1 MTTSLSTHADTDTD
15 AHTHVDTG
23 TGHPAPQEFAG
34 RTALVTGAASGIGL
48 EIARRLAEAGAAVVV
63 ADHNEQGASD
73 AARALT
79 DAGGR
84 AAAVHVDVT
93 DPDSVRRAVDFGAET
108 FGALHLAVNN
118 AGIAGASAPT
128 GEYGVTDWQRVIDT
142 NLNGVFYS
150 LRFELPQI
158 LAAGGGAVV
167 NMSSILGTN
176 GFGGSSAYAA
186 AKHAVVGLTKTT
198 AVEYAARGVRVN
210 AVAPGF
216 IDTPLL
222 KGDTIQRERLVALH
236 PQGRLGTAEEVA
248 ELTLFLLSDR
258 ASFIN
263 GSYHLVDGGYAAR

>member
-1 MTTSLSTHADTDTD
+1 MSNSTPNDTISTATVSPAADATS
-15 AHTHVDTG
+15 
-23 TGHPAPQEFAG
+23 PATAEFAG
-34 RTALVTGAASGIGL
+34 KTALVTGAASGIGL
-48 EIARRLAEAGAAVVV
+48 EVARRLAEAGAAVVV
-63 ADHNEQGASD
+63 ADFNEQGAQD
-73 AARALT
+73 VARTLT
-79 DAGGR
+79 EAGGR
-84 AAAVHVDVT
+84 AAAVRVDVT
-93 DPDSVRRAVDFGAET
+93 EPESVRHAVEFTVAT
-108 FGALHLAVNN
+108 FGGLHLAVNN

-128 GEYGVTDWQRVIDT
+128 GAYAVEDWQRVIDT

-150 LRFELPQI
+150 LRYELPQL

-176 GFGGSSAYAA
+176 GFAGSAAYSA
-186 AKHAVVGLTKTT
+186 AKHAVVGLTKTA

-222 KGDTIQRERLVALH
+222 KGDATQRDALIALH
-236 PQGRLGTAEEVA
+236 PQGRLGTADEVA

>member
-1 MTTSLSTHADTDTD
+1 MSTSTTSTTAPTAAPRADTTPD
-15 AHTHVDTG
+15 A
-23 TGHPAPQEFAG
+23 EFAG
-34 RTALVTGAASGIGL
+34 QTALVTGAASGIGL
-48 EIARRLAEAGAAVVV
+48 EVARRLAAAGAAVVV
-63 ADHNEQGASD
+63 ADHNEQGAQD
-73 AARALT
+73 VARSLT
-79 DAGGR
+79 EAGGR
-84 AAAVHVDVT
+84 AAAVRVDVT
-93 DPDSVRRAVDFGAET
+93 DPESVRHAVDFAVET
-108 FGALHLAVNN
+108 FGGLRLAVNN

-128 GEYGVTDWQRVIDT
+128 GEYGVEDWQRVIDT

-150 LRFELPQI
+150 LRYELPQI

-176 GFGGSSAYAA
+176 GFAGSAAYSA
-186 AKHAVVGLTKTT
+186 AKHAVVGLTKTA

-222 KGDTIQRERLVALH
+222 KGDEAQRHALIALH
-236 PQGRLGTAEEVA
+236 PQGRLGTADEVA
-248 ELTLFLLSDR
+248 DLTLFLLSDR

>member
-1 MTTSLSTHADTDTD
+1 MTTSNSTSTQ
-15 AHTHVDTG
+15 VDTAPDHG
-23 TGHPAPQEFAG
+23 TGHLAPQEFAG

-48 EIARRLAEAGAAVVV
+48 QVARRLAQAGAAVVV
-63 ADHNEQGASD
+63 ADHNEQGAND
-73 AARALT
+73 VARKLT

-84 AAAVHVDVT
+84 AAAVRVDVT
-93 DPDSVRRAVDFGAET
+93 DPESVRRAVDFGVET

-128 GEYGVTDWQRVIDT
+128 GEYAVEEWQRVIDT

-150 LRFELPQI
+150 LRYELPRI

-176 GFGGSSAYAA
+176 GFAGSPAYAA
-186 AKHAVVGLTKTT
+186 AKHAVVGLTKTA
-198 AVEYAARGVRVN
+198 AVEYAARGVRIN

-222 KGDTIQRERLVALH
+222 QGDAAQREQLVALH

>member
-1 MTTSLSTHADTDTD
+1 MSTSTTTHSSTTPSTAT
-15 AHTHVDTG
+15 
-23 TGHPAPQEFAG
+23 APDFAG

-48 EIARRLAEAGAAVVV
+48 AVARRLAAAGAAVVV
-63 ADHNEQGASD
+63 ADFNEQGAHD
-73 AARALT
+73 VARSLT
-79 DAGGR
+79 ESGTR
-84 AAAVHVDVT
+84 AAAVRVDVT
-93 DPDSVRRAVDFGAET
+93 DPESVRHAVDFTVGT
-108 FGALHLAVNN
+108 FGGLHLAVNN
-118 AGIAGASAPT
+118 AGIAGATAPT
-128 GEYGVTDWQRVIDT
+128 GEYGVEDWQRVIDT

-150 LRFELPQI
+150 LRYELPH
-158 LAAGGGAVV
+158 LVAAGGGAVV

-176 GFGGSSAYAA
+176 GFAGSAAYSA
-186 AKHAVVGLTKTT
+186 AKHAVVGLTKTA

-222 KGDTIQRERLVALH
+222 QGDEEQRSRLVALH

-248 ELTLFLLSDR
+248 DLTLFLLSDH

>member
-1 MTTSLSTHADTDTD
+1 MSTSTTTSTTTA
-15 AHTHVDTG
+15 G
-23 TGHPAPQEFAG
+23 TTAPEFAG
-34 RTALVTGAASGIGL
+34 QTALVTGAASGIGY
-48 EIARRLAEAGAAVVV
+48 EVARRLAAAGAAVVV
-63 ADHNEQGASD
+63 ADHNEQGARDSV
-73 AARALT
+73 RAIT
-79 DAGGR
+79 EAGGR

-93 DPDSVRRAVDFGAET
+93 DPESVRDAVEFTVET
-108 FGALHLAVNN
+108 FGGLRLAVNN

-128 GEYGVTDWQRVIDT
+128 GEYTVEDWRRVIDT

-150 LRFELPQI
+150 LRYELPQI

-176 GFGGSSAYAA
+176 GFAGSPAYSA
-186 AKHAVVGLTKTT
+186 AKHAVVGLTKSA

-222 KGDTIQRERLVALH
+222 KGDETQRRQLVALH
-236 PQGRLGTAEEVA
+236 PQGRLGTADEVA
-248 ELTLFLLSDR
+248 ELTLFLLSER